1 MILFSGAQIKNMII
15 NELICQCYIIIE
27 SLMTIKILRCIL
39 HYYHSMELFVSGGE
53 VTQTGM
59 DAMMGGSWW
68 VGVGKS

>member
-39 HYYHSMELFVSGGE
+39 HYYHSMELFVSG

-59 DAMMGGSWW
+59 DAMMGGSW